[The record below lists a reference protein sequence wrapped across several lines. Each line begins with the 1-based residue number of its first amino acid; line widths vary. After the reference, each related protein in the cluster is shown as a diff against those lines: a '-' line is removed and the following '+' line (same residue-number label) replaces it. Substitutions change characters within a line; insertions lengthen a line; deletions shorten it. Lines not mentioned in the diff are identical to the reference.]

1 MDYLSLLILGFS
13 DLVVF
18 SIVVLTI
25 VIIGVIYWIISRRYN
40 TGLQEF
46 FIDTIINEHDQAIG
60 LFDDTGNIVLT
71 NKRFAECI
79 GTNLIQ
85 LKGKKLTQLTIKPD
99 LFEAL
104 TKSDDK
110 IRNNGASQV
119 SYNCKVKKFKS
130 DKWLNIQKRTI
141 LQKQSNKKYVL
152 LLITDISEKKT
163 VERRLFNTQIEYQQ
177 LVESANDIIY
187 KTDIAGNLIYTNAA
201 ITNILGYDSDF
212 LRKMNIKNI
221 VVKEDH
227 QRLVDFF
234 TQKLNEVNG
243 DDYIEF
249 RVEALDGTR
258 YWLGQKTTLITLG
271 HEVIGLQSVARDI
284 TARIKAEEEL
294 FRAKE
299 IAENASE
306 AKSNFI
312 ASLSH
317 EFRTPLNAILGYSQ
331 ILERNKAI
339 LPDEKVHISE
349 IRNAGEKLLSMV
361 DDILEFTNLE
371 ARQSK
376 AHEEKMLLKPY
387 MDNYAHRFGEL
398 AKTKNLE
405 FKYNADESASEYLV
419 TDFTRLSLVLKN
431 VLDNAIKFTE
441 QGTVYFKY
449 EVESSELKITIS
461 DTGKGVP
468 EHHVNDVFQ
477 PFWQLEPLINT
488 GTGLG
493 LTLSERIV
501 KFLKGEILF
510 HNNEEG
516 GSTITISVPVEE
528 IISTREQRVTASGN
542 GENEIGNYRTGETKI
557 LIVDDLLPNRTITR
571 IILHENGYT
580 YKEAEHGLDALNM
593 IEDFDPD
600 VILMDINMPVMDGIE
615 AMLKIRSKS
624 WKYNNMPIIAVTAGV
639 MGGRTKLLEQG
650 FTDYLQKPFRE
661 EELLITIQQALNEK
675 VSTFLEEE
683 IVEIQI
689 EEYTPTDIAN
699 FIHSLDA
706 VTAKSIQKIIEE
718 EFFERLSETFLLNR
732 YPTIV
737 FTKAIQR
744 LIKASD
750 EYDYIF
756 LSEIV
761 KRLKEYAEIKP
772 E

>member
-1 MDYLSLLILGFS
+1 MEYLSLLILGFS
-13 DLVVF
+13 DLVLF

-79 GTNLIQ
+79 GTNSIQ

-187 KTDIAGNLIYTNAA
+187 KTDIAGNLIYTNAT

-249 RVEALDGTR
+249 RVEALDGTH

-441 QGTVYFKY
+441 QGTVNFRY

-528 IISTREQRVTASGN
+528 IISTREQSVTSSGN
-542 GENEIGNYRTGETKI
+542 GENEIGNYPTGETKI

-624 WKYNNMPIIAVTAGV
+624 WKYDNMPIIAVTAGV

-718 EFFERLSETFLLNR
+718 EFFERLSESFLLNR

-744 LIKASD
+744 LIKAGD

>member
-1 MDYLSLLILGFS
+1 MEYLSLLILGFS
-13 DLVVF
+13 DLVLF

-79 GTNLIQ
+79 GTNSIQ

-163 VERRLFNTQIEYQQ
+163 VESRLFNTQIEYQQ

-187 KTDIAGNLIYTNAA
+187 KTDIAGNLIYTNAT

-249 RVEALDGTR
+249 RVEALDGTH

-317 EFRTPLNAILGYSQ
+317 EFRTPLNTILGYSQ

-441 QGTVYFKY
+441 QGTVNFRY

-528 IISTREQRVTASGN
+528 IISTREQSVTSSGN
-542 GENEIGNYRTGETKI
+542 GENEIGNYPTGETKI

-624 WKYNNMPIIAVTAGV
+624 WKYDNMPIIAVTAGV

-718 EFFERLSETFLLNR
+718 EFFERLSESFLLNR

-744 LIKASD
+744 LIKAGD

>member
-1 MDYLSLLILGFS
+1 MEYLSLLILGFS
-13 DLVVF
+13 DLVLF

-79 GTNLIQ
+79 GTNSIQ

-187 KTDIAGNLIYTNAA
+187 KTDIAGNLIYTNAT

-249 RVEALDGTR
+249 RVEALDGTH

-317 EFRTPLNAILGYSQ
+317 EFRTPLNTILGYSQ

-441 QGTVYFKY
+441 QGTVNFRY

-528 IISTREQRVTASGN
+528 IISTREQSVTSSGN
-542 GENEIGNYRTGETKI
+542 GENEIGNYPTGETKI

-624 WKYNNMPIIAVTAGV
+624 WKYDNMPIIAVTAGV

-718 EFFERLSETFLLNR
+718 EFFERLSESFLLNR

-744 LIKASD
+744 LIKAGD

>member
-1 MDYLSLLILGFS
+1 MEYLSLLILGFS
-13 DLVVF
+13 DLVLF

-79 GTNLIQ
+79 GTNSIQ

-249 RVEALDGTR
+249 RVEALDGTH

-317 EFRTPLNAILGYSQ
+317 EFRTPLNTILGYSQ

-441 QGTVYFKY
+441 QGTVNFRY

-528 IISTREQRVTASGN
+528 IISTREQSVTSSGN

-624 WKYNNMPIIAVTAGV
+624 WKYDNMPIIAVTAGV

-744 LIKASD
+744 LIKAGD